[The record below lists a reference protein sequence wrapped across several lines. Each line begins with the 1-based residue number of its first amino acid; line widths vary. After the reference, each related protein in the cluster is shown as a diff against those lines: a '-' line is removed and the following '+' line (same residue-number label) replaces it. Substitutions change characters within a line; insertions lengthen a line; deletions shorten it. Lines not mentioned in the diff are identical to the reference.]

1 MAMNDPIEMLWNV
14 RHLEQPNVC
23 VDNYKKEVYRAFTE
37 KVIKPI
43 CLQVEGEIRMQINQ
57 AIIPKLG

>member
-14 RHLEQPNVC
+14 KHLEQPNIA
-23 VDNYKKEVYRAFTE
+23 VDNYKKEIYSSFTE

-43 CLQVEGEIRMQINQ
+43 CTKIEEEIR
-57 AIIPKLG
+57 L